1 MSRRRGL
8 PRRVLAV
15 GAQSDD
21 IEVACAGTLV
31 RFRDAGSEVT
41 VAVACSGDHKG
52 APAEAAVLAALR
64 QEEAEQAAM
73 VLGAAIEFLDI
84 GDAGL
89 GDDPASRQRLAS
101 LLRRVRPDL
110 VITHGPT
117 DYHADHV
124 AIGRLVASATWFAAS
139 PGHVTAEPPLDRP
152 PALFF
157 MDNLAGVDFKPT
169 HLVDVS
175 STIGVKRRML
185 ACHAS
190 ELTRSDSG
198 LSQLEV
204 LAETLTRLRGYQCGV
219 SHAEGFRPAPF
230 WGRRVPE
237 PVFP

>member
-1 MSRRRGL
+1 
-8 PRRVLAV
+8 VLAV

-31 RFRDAGSEVT
+31 LFRDAGSEVT
-41 VAVACSGDHKG
+41 LAVACRGDDGG
-52 APAEAAVLAALR
+52 ASAEAVVLAALR
-64 QEEAEQAAM
+64 KEEAERAAR

-84 GDAGL
+84 GDPGL
-89 GDDPASRQRLAS
+89 GEDHASRQRFDT

-117 DYHADHV
+117 DYHVDHV
-124 AIGRLVASATWFAAS
+124 AVGRLVASATWFAAS
-139 PGHVTAEPPLDRP
+139 PGHGTGEPPLGRP

-157 MDNLAGVDFKPT
+157 MDNLAGVDFEPT

-185 ACHAS
+185 ACHTS
-190 ELTRSDSG
+190 QFSRSDSG

-219 SHAEGFRPAPF
+219 NHAEGFRPATF